1 MGIGELWRVVDWL
14 LKQQNFDCRDYLLAK
29 EYFE

>member
-14 LKQQNFDCRDYLLAK
+14 LKQQNFDCRELPFSEGVL
-29 EYFE
+29 